1 MSGTKKPSLGER
13 MNTQEVLEGYRA
25 RSWRFLADLQTQSGM
40 EFVVGKREGS
50 YLWNLEGDR
59 RVLDCGNGGGV
70 HALGHRNP
78 EIVATLQ
85 EAAGRL
91 DAGMW
96 AMPSPEVLALDD
108 AFAASAPTPSI
119 CRSVPTLS
127 SSISIDLAIMFSF
140 RVTGRTKVLAYR
152 YGYHGS
158 SGLAALATGSDAEGW
173 FDHYLLPR
181 DHSAFFD
188 VYGDVAA
195 IEPHLTRECASVIL
209 EPMNYETFA
218 PAPPGFL
225 EALAGLCRERGVLL
239 IIDETRTGL
248 GRSGR
253 TWMTSHYNVE
263 PDMLILGK
271 GLGGGVYPASAVL
284 TNRAIYDKCM
294 NTDRWGYMA
303 SMAGSPVGAL
313 VAAKVLEISQRPS
326 LLANVVQLEA
336 ALRDRFEDLCR
347 NYPDIFCAG
356 TILGAIA
363 AIGLA
368 HDAIAAVVRRELF
381 KRSILSHS
389 VSEISP
395 RVVKFFPCLTSD
407 LCVVDEIAEALAD
420 FAAAYRR
427 EFRQ

>member
-1 MSGTKKPSLGER
+1 MK
-13 MNTQEVLEGYRA
+13 TQEVLDGYRD

-70 HALGHRNP
+70 HSLGHRNP
-78 EIVATLQ
+78 EIIATLQ
-85 EAAGRL
+85 DAVSRL

-108 AFAASAPTPSI
+108 AFAASAPVPSI

-158 SGLAALATGSDAEGW
+158 SGLAALATGSDVEGW
-173 FDHYLLPR
+173 FDHYHLPR
-181 DHSAFFD
+181 EHSVFFEN
-188 VYGDVAA
+188 YGEIDA
-195 IEPHLTRECASVIL
+195 IERCLTSDCASIIL

-218 PAPPGFL
+218 PAPAGFL
-225 EALAGLCRERGVLL
+225 QQLGRLCRERGVLL
-239 IIDETRTGL
+239 IIDETRAGL

-253 TWMTSHYNVE
+253 TWMTSHYKVE

-284 TNRAIYDKCM
+284 TTRSIYDECM
-294 NTDRWGYMA
+294 NTQRWGYMA

-313 VAAKVLEISQRPS
+313 VAAKVLEIAQRPS
-326 LLANVVQLEA
+326 LLANVARLEA
-336 ALRDRFEDLCR
+336 AFTARFTDLCER
-347 NYPDIFCAG
+347 YADVFQPG
-356 TILGAIA
+356 TVRGAIA
-363 AIGLA
+363 TIGLA
-368 HDAIAAVVRRELF
+368 DEAIAAVARRELF
-381 KRSILSHS
+381 KRNILTHS
-389 VSEISP
+389 VSEIAP
-395 RVVKFFPCLTSD
+395 RVAKFFPCLTSD
-407 LCVVDEIAEALAD
+407 VGVVDEIANALED
-420 FAAAYRR
+420 FARKYRNSQA
-427 EFRQ
+427 EPLLHPLESS